1 MIPADGTTPADG
13 LPPSQAWRALERALL
28 ARRAGPPNVPAAVEA
43 ALAAAWGGP
52 VPDPLPAARAAR
64 MIADAVER
72 DGAVR
77 AAIGREPAY
86 HGRHHQAEATIA
98 MGWLAGASRRLG
110 QMRREDAVLCV
121 AAMAGHDLGHP
132 GRDDGPRG
140 TLKMQSADL
149 ASRIAAAAGLPND
162 EIVRL
167 RAVILSTTWPWR
179 SEEEAGFAGRLAREA
194 DLFASSLPVLGRHLG
209 QLLGQELAAAGKPEL
224 AAIVTSSDGRLGLL
238 RLLGRGSP
246 AAQALGRDHAI
257 AHQLRSARSA
267 PAREAP
273 LPFSPEKSAS

>member
-1 MIPADGTTPADG
+1 MIPSDGTTPADG

-28 ARRAGPPNVPAAVEA
+28 ARRDGPPNVPAAAEA

-52 VPDPLPAARAAR
+52 VPDLLPAARAAR
-64 MIADAVER
+64 MIAEAVER

-77 AAIGREPAY
+77 AAVGREPAY

-98 MGWLAGASRRLG
+98 MGWLAGATRRLG

-140 TLKMQSADL
+140 TLEARSADL
-149 ASRIAAAAGLPND
+149 SSRIAAAAGLPDD
-162 EIVRL
+162 EIIRL
-167 RAVILSTTWPWR
+167 RAVVLSTTWPWR
-179 SEEEAGFAGRLAREA
+179 PEEEAGFAGRLAREA
-194 DLFASSLPVLGRHLG
+194 DLFASTLPVLGRRLG
-209 QLLGQELAAAGKPEL
+209 RLLGQELAAAGKPE
-224 AAIVTSSDGRLGLL
+224 AAATVASREGRLGLL
-238 RLLGRGSP
+238 RLLGQGSS

-257 AHQLRSARSA
+257 ARQLRLARPA
-267 PAREAP
+267 PAR
-273 LPFSPEKSAS
+273 